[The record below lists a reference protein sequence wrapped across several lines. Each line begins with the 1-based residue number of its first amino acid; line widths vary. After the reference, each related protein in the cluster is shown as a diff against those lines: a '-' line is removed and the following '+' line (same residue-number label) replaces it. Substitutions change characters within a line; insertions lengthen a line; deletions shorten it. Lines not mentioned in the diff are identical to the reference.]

1 MSIGSLLWSIRS
13 ERLTLKS
20 IAPFKTDVVMS
31 SCMFLIL
38 SGLLYQ
44 GITNL
49 PKENDENST
58 ADRSYLIKKH
68 NV

>member
-1 MSIGSLLWSIRS
+1 MVLS

-49 PKENDENST
+49 PKENDINTT
-58 ADRSYLIKKH
+58 ADRNYLIKKI
-68 NV
+68 NS